1 MVRRI
6 VRQSGILFSVAVVCL
21 MVAVSTALAGAAPAI
36 QAVGAS
42 DRPVIDGRL
51 VEACWQT
58 PDVAGAFKVLRTKR
72 LASLATFVRV
82 AYDDDTLYVGLDCRD
97 DQMGK
102 LVANETKRDGAVYQD
117 DCVEVFLAPSADPV
131 PYYHFLVNAANT
143 QRDDV
148 GSDAK
153 WNARWTS
160 AVWRGPDRW
169 SVEIAIPFRELPLEV
184 AALGVWRVNFARSQQ
199 SRGEPS
205 CWSPCASGFHEPA
218 RFGTLSGLD
227 VDLTRLVRRR
237 LAARLTDL
245 ARRTASCIR
254 QVPADADSPLGRATR
269 GRLDELTTGLG
280 KLSERTATA
289 NTRPALERM
298 AADIADAEQQL
309 ASLHRRMGRLRLAE
323 IVRAG
328 GGSTA
333 GWAVCQVSTMTKLP
347 ADQPFEGKPVSSITV
362 ALAGNETD
370 AAQVAIV
377 PLERSL
383 RDLRVSVTP
392 LKQVGGQ
399 SEIPIGHLT
408 IRRVAYVET
417 RQPTAGAAYPPG
429 RLPDPLLPNEP
440 VDVPAD
446 AVQAFWLN
454 VHAPDGTPAGTYRG
468 ELRIDA
474 KGHRTQAVPVEVRVF
489 GFSLPR
495 RPALR
500 TAFLLNT
507 AYLSQRHGVTVA
519 DNTVP
524 GWVTG
529 LWSGADVK
537 GRPNYYGVGEFEH
550 ALDKKAKHGGRQSV
564 RITGKRVVRGT
575 HEGPR
580 ASVHT
585 GPISLEKGRSYRF
598 TVWYRTEGLTGLTDA
613 WLSGGLGGTAL
624 PPSSG
629 WKQLDRTYT
638 PKADVDV
645 YVYLRNHAV
654 GTVWFDDAK
663 LVDTKRKKNLLPSPG
678 FELPYG
684 KTGADLLGEY
694 RMSMLAHRI
703 SDADVAR
710 PAITVD
716 AAGKVSIDW
725 TDFDRRIQSYLDHG
739 LNAFNVK
746 WLRIGGGWGKVT
758 TPTEKRARAVS
769 AQIIAQTEKH
779 LIEKGWIDLAY
790 IYVFDEPGEAA
801 RAKIIDAFSFV
812 HQHGPRLRPLLTYG
826 YGATRPWTRTKPDG
840 PEAGYAAYAD
850 SVDVH
855 VPHIDCCDWRV
866 LDRLRGRPQ
875 KELWHYVCISAKRPY
890 PNLWAIDY
898 TGVDNRVISWQLW
911 RYRLTGTLY
920 WCVNYWKQDV
930 WRNPMSYPGGN
941 GDGSL
946 YYPGKGGPIESI
958 RLELTRDGV
967 DDYDYL
973 KLLADLVADPPKD
986 APQALIERAKKLL
999 DVGEVCTSFTEYAT
1013 DPSVIEK
1020 RRMDLADAIE
1030 QLTHAA
1036 RARK

>member
-1 MVRRI
+1 MARYM
-6 VRQSGILFSVAVVCL
+6 VRQSGILSAAGMACL
-21 MVAVSTALAGAAPAI
+21 MGVVPTALASAPPAI
-36 QAVGAS
+36 QAVRAS
-42 DRPVIDGRL
+42 ESPVVDGRL
-51 VEACWQT
+51 TEACWQS
-58 PDVAGAFKVLRTKR
+58 PHAAGAFEVLRAKR
-72 LASLATFVRV
+72 RASLPTFARV
-82 AYDDDTLYVGLDCRD
+82 AYDDDNLYVGLACYD

-102 LVANETKRDGAVYQD
+102 LVANETKRDGEVYQD

-143 QRDDV
+143 QRDDL
-148 GSDAK
+148 GLDAK

-184 AALGVWRVNFARSQQ
+184 AALGVWRVNFARSQR
-199 SRGEPS
+199 SKGELS
-205 CWSPCASGFHEPA
+205 SWSPCTSMFHEPE
-218 RFGTLSGLD
+218 RFGTLSRID

-237 LAARLTDL
+237 LAARLTEL
-245 ARRTASCIR
+245 ARQTASCIR
-254 QVPADADSPLGRATR
+254 EVPAGADSPLRRAIH
-269 GRLDELTTGLG
+269 GRLDELTTELG
-280 KLSERTATA
+280 KLSGRVAA
-289 NTRPALERM
+289 VKTRSGLERM
-298 AADIADAEQQL
+298 VADIAAGERQL
-309 ASLHRRMGRLRLAE
+309 GLLRRRMGRLQLAE
-323 IVRAG
+323 VVRAG

-347 ADQPFEGKPVSSITV
+347 ADQPFEGKPASSITV
-362 ALAGNETD
+362 ALAGNEAD
-370 AAQVAIV
+370 AAQVVIV

-392 LKQVGGQ
+392 LRQVGGRG
-399 SEIPIGHLT
+399 EIPTRHLT
-408 IRRVAYVET
+408 VRRVAYVET
-417 RQPTAGAAYPPG
+417 KRPTAGAAYPPG

-446 AVQAFWLN
+446 AFQAFWLS
-454 VHAPDGTPAGTYRG
+454 VYAPEGTPAGPYRG

-500 TAFLLNT
+500 TAFLLNP
-507 AYLSQRHGVTVA
+507 AYLSKRHGVTVA
-519 DNTVP
+519 ENTVP
-524 GWVTG
+524 GWIAG

-537 GRPNYYGVGEFEH
+537 GRSNYFGLGEFEH
-550 ALDKKAKHGGRQSV
+550 ALDKQVKHGGRQSV
-564 RITGKRVVRGT
+564 RITGKRIVRGT

-580 ASVHT
+580 ASYHA

-598 TVWYRTEGLTGLTDA
+598 TVWYRTEGLTGLADA
-613 WLSGGLGGTAL
+613 WLSGGLGGTGL

-684 KTGADLLGEY
+684 KTGADLLREY

-710 PAITVD
+710 PTITVD
-716 AAGKVSIDW
+716 AAGKVSIDL
-725 TDFDRRIQSYLDHG
+725 TEFDRRIQSYLDRG

-758 TPTEKRARAVS
+758 TPTEKRARAVC

-801 RAKIIDAFSFV
+801 RAKIIDAFNFV
-812 HQHGPRLRPLLTYG
+812 HQQAPRLRPLLTYG

-840 PEAGYAAYAD
+840 PEASYAAYAD
-850 SVDVH
+850 PVDIH

-866 LDRLRGRPQ
+866 LDRLRGQPQ

-898 TGVDNRVISWQLW
+898 TGVDNRVMYWQLW

-930 WRNPMSYPGGN
+930 WQDPMSYPGGN

-946 YYPGKGGPIESI
+946 YYPGKGGPIESV

-973 KLLADLVADPPKD
+973 KLLADLVAKPPKD
-986 APQALIERAKKLL
+986 IPHDLIERAKQLL
-999 DVGEVCTSFTEYAT
+999 DVDEVCTSFTEYAT

-1020 RRMDLADAIE
+1020 RRTDLASVIE
-1030 QLTHAA
+1030 QLTRAA
-1036 RARK
+1036 RTPE